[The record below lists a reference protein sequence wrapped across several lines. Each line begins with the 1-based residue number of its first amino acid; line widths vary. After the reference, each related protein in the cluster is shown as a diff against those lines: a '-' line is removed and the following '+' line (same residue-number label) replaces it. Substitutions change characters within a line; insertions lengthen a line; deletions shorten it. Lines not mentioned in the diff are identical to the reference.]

1 MKEFDSI
8 RIVDKGGDSLS
19 FEMTGNVAGSPYDT
33 IVFLLR
39 ATSGLIAAS
48 AKDSADPQK
57 VADVF
62 AKLFAKRIA
71 QDIQDERD
79 RRAESAEAV
88 VERFNFQVR
97 EISESVK
104 APLVNDA
111 EQEQEEAQGAAH
123 KPAKKGRLQ
132 GMILLF
138 IGGLVVGAFAGIFA
152 LGLISSGHCAECR
165 AYYDRQMEA
174 MRRRENRWQ

>member
-8 RIVDKGGDSLS
+8 RIVDKGGDSIS
-19 FEMTGNVAGSPYDT
+19 FETTGNFVGNPCDT
-33 IVFLLR
+33 IMLLLR

-48 AKDSADPQK
+48 VKESTDPQK
-57 VADVF
+57 VADILAEAF
-62 AKLFAKRIA
+62 AKHVA
-71 QDIQDERD
+71 QDIRDERD

-104 APLVNDA
+104 ASLVDDA

-123 KPAKKGRLQ
+123 KPAKKEG
-132 GMILLF
+132 
-138 IGGLVVGAFAGIFA
+138 
-152 LGLISSGHCAECR
+152 CE
-165 AYYDRQMEA
+165 E
-174 MRRRENRWQ
+174 

>member
-1 MKEFDSI
+1 MQEVHTTRSCFCF
-8 RIVDKGGDSLS
+8 GQ
-19 FEMTGNVAGSPYDT
+19 P
-33 IVFLLR
+33 
-39 ATSGLIAAS
+39 GLIAAS

-104 APLVNDA
+104 ASLVNDA

-123 KPAKKGRLQ
+123 KPAKKG
-132 GMILLF
+132 G
-138 IGGLVVGAFAGIFA
+138 
-152 LGLISSGHCAECR
+152 CE
-165 AYYDRQMEA
+165 E
-174 MRRRENRWQ
+174 

>member
-88 VERFNFQVR
+88 VERFGFQVR

-123 KPAKKGRLQ
+123 KPAKKGGLRR
-132 GMILLF
+132 MILLF
-138 IGGLVVGAFAGIFA
+138 IGGLVVGALAGIFA

-174 MRRRENRWQ
+174 MRRRENRWR